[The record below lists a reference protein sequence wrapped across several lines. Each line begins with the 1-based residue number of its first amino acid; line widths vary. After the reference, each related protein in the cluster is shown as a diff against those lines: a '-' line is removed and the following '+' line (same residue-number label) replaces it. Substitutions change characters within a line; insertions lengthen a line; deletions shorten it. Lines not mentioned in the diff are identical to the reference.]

1 VAEEPPCLYVPS
13 AETNDL
19 GIRDCSPARKNLSNR
34 SISGPFAFAWK
45 SHDPGATLS
54 SLTWPSTASF
64 APATWSG
71 KARQL
76 GIIVSD
82 CQDVGTLRDQ
92 TSGDHRSR
100 VAAAPAAFEATGRR
114 APSCIQLGSLRIF
127 AMFSKAVPTFR
138 SFLRGN
144 RS

>member
-1 VAEEPPCLYVPS
+1 LLAGQKKPLKPKHIWS
-13 AETNDL
+13 
-19 GIRDCSPARKNLSNR
+19 IRVRVE
-34 SISGPFAFAWK
+34 

-71 KARQL
+71 KAPQF

-92 TSGDHRSR
+92 TPGNQRSR
-100 VAAAPAAFEATGRR
+100 VARGTGG
-114 APSCIQLGSLRIF
+114 I
-127 AMFSKAVPTFR
+127 
-138 SFLRGN
+138 
-144 RS
+144 